1 MNEYMNEPQNEAQDA
16 SFDIPLAQQ
25 ESRVCPYCGAPVRE
39 RFCGLCGHDTMQDQ
53 PNSFVHEMH
62 LPPQMPPRR
71 RLHTGLIISLTVLCV
86 LSVFLFILTVSQLRL
101 FSPSSPSVPEESQ
114 TPSAQQSQNVGGISA
129 EEYAKI
135 KKGMSYAHVSAII
148 GDDGVLADNGTT
160 VQGETYYT
168 YGWYG
173 ENNQSAEV
181 YITFVNDAVSE
192 ITLNGEL

>member
-1 MNEYMNEPQNEAQDA
+1 MNEYMNETPNEAQPA
-16 SFDIPLAQQ
+16 SFDAPPTPQ
-25 ESRVCPYCGAPVRE
+25 EGRVCPYCGAPVRE

-53 PNSFVHEMH
+53 PNSFSHEVQ
-62 LPPQMPPRR
+62 PFPQTPPRR
-71 RLHTGLIISLTVLCV
+71 RLQTGLIVSLSVLCV

-101 FSPSSPSVPEESQ
+101 FSPSPIPQPSESQ
-114 TPSAQQSQNVGGISA
+114 TPSAQQSENVGGISA

-160 VQGETYYT
+160 VQGDAYYT